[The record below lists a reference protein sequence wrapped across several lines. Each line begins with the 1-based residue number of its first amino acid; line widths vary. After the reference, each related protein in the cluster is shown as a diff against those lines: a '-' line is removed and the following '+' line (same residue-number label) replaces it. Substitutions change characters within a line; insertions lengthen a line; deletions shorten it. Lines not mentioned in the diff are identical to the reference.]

1 MKKILLTL
9 AMIALV
15 CSSAPA
21 KDHRLVILHLND
33 THSHLE
39 PERSGKLAGVGGTV
53 ERAVYVDSV
62 RKAEGKRNVML
73 VHAGDFNQGTPY
85 FSVLKGDVEVELV
98 NALGYD
104 VIALGNHEFDNG
116 LEELARRLG
125 NLKRTRVICANYDFS
140 NTPLAKHV
148 TPYTIIR
155 KGGLKIGM
163 IGFLNDIRSTVA
175 AETAKRLVYIN
186 PFDVVEKYAAELRAK
201 GCDLVIVVSHLG
213 YKIGDEPCDDARLAA
228 GTHGIDA
235 IIGGHTHTLFEDQ
248 IIVRDLD
255 GDEIP
260 IVQDWHNGY
269 EIGRFEITWED

>member
-1 MKKILLTL
+1 MKRIIAFIAVLVLSCGL
-9 AMIALV
+9 AIAQN
-15 CSSAPA
+15 
-21 KDHRLVILHLND
+21 HRLVILHLND

-62 RKAEGKRNVML
+62 RKVDGKKNVLL

-85 FSVLKGDVEVELV
+85 FSVLKGDVEIELV

-116 LEELARRLG
+116 MEELARRLG
-125 NLKRTRVICANYDFS
+125 NLKKTRVICANYDFGG
-140 NTPLAKHV
+140 TPLEKYV
-148 TPYTIIR
+148 KPYTIVK

-163 IGFLNDIRSTVA
+163 IGFLSDIRSTVS
-175 AETAKRLVYIN
+175 AETSKRLVYID
-186 PFDVVEKYAAELRAK
+186 PLEVADKYAGILREK
-201 GCDLVIVVSHLG
+201 GCDLVIAVSHLG
-213 YKIGDEPCDDARLAA
+213 YEMPEEPFDDLRLAA
-228 GTHGIDA
+228 GTHGLDA
-235 IIGGHTHTLFEDQ
+235 IIGGHTHTLFTDK
-248 IIVRDLD
+248 VMVKDLD

-269 EIGRFEITWED
+269 EVGRLEINW